1 MQKFR
6 RNVLKRR
13 NGKERKEKMIILSID
28 KQCDVA
34 RVMTLSEA
42 TNETIR
48 SELKK
53 LSSVEWDEQCTI
65 LDSLIHKHDMPFDKG
80 YPIMVADFINIGAAN
95 EVDEATVF
103 IAYMNWLSKQ
113 KDN

>member
-1 MQKFR
+1 
-6 RNVLKRR
+6 
-13 NGKERKEKMIILSID
+13 MIIPPNNKL
-28 KQCDVA
+28 CNLA

-53 LSSVEWDEQCTI
+53 LTFVEWDEQCTI
-65 LDSLIHKHDMPFDKG
+65 LDSLLRKHDMPFDKG

-103 IAYMNWLSKQ
+103 IAYMNWISKQ
-113 KDN
+113 KDK